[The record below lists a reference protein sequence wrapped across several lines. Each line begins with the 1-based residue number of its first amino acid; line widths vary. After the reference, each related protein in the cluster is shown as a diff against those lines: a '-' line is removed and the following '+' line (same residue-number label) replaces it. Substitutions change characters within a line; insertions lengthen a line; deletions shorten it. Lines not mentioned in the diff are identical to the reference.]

1 MQRNVI
7 HNHYLFVHHKGML
20 RTIFICTKEC
30 CTQYTTKECCTQY
43 LFGQRNVLHNI
54 CTKERCTNYLYKG
67 MLYTIFVQRNVVHTI
82 CTKEYLSHYLYKL
95 ECCTQYL
102 FVQRNIV
109 HTICTKACCT
119 QYFSI
124 ENYIFCNK
132 AWVLQWSTL
141 F

>member
-7 HNHYLFVHHKGML
+7 HKHNLFVHHKGMFCTL
-20 RTIFICTKEC
+20 FICTKEC

-109 HTICTKACCT
+109 HNICT

-124 ENYIFCNK
+124 EKYIFCNK